1 MLIRLRGYNDGAK
14 EYLEEGAKQGREHTR
29 DELDER
35 VILHGDLNVTQKIYQ
50 SIPDNGQE
58 RYLSYTL
65 AFKEDHISYDTLL
78 NVSTEFKQ
86 FLLHAYKEHEIN
98 FYAEAHLPKI
108 KQMRDRKTGEMID
121 RKPHI
126 HIIIPRKNM
135 FNGNEANPAGMH
147 QRTEKYMEAFQEYI
161 NQKYNL
167 ASPRD
172 HVRFDPKDSASVLSR
187 YKGDDFYGKNRE
199 FKQELVKQIVSQNV
213 QSRSAFYELVA
224 SHGETRVRNEGR
236 ENEYIAVKLPGD
248 AKFTNLK
255 DTIFKD
261 DFVVRRQLKRPPLEK
276 HVIQER
282 LSEWPTRARE
292 MKYVDKAT
300 ASFRELY
307 YKQSSAAQQALLLV
321 QREQTFYQT
330 YGEHHGRTHPPK
342 RPRSGKRSVVE
353 AGTQR
358 VEGPTTGVHDVSGRG
373 LADHGQID
381 GQSPSALF
389 LPGAAQ
395 LHLERAAAGT
405 DSGLRAPVQN
415 GRGRGRRTRSDRTA
429 GVSSGAADPAAA
441 SANGNRRVIP
451 PYGRDLHSVPTVAD
465 IEAFSTR
472 LLQPH
477 RHEDA
482 PDPAVELTR
491 RRRPRKPRTGSLSTI
506 PPYARNPHRNAT
518 VQDVEAYSARLLGPL
533 RAEPATAAVGD
544 QAKPQRKT
552 KARRSSIPP
561 YARNPHRP
569 ATVADIEAFSARL
582 FDPHKEP
589 TEDAN
594 QRAGPVQGQAQPQ
607 RRRKAGPVRFVVPPY
622 ARNPN
627 KVATVADIE
636 AHSRR
641 LFAAL
646 QGDKPAQVFKIQT
659 AKPVPAE
666 ATRSASTVAASLMRS
681 LEQSQLL
688 PAQRHAIRR
697 VDSQF
702 YELRH
707 FVFADARLTRQDKAQ
722 LFSVLTFERL
732 KAQEVI
738 KNPKLNQEISFMGS
752 EAIREIITEEEP
764 GPDFSITGPQADKA
778 PPIRERVQQIF
789 KRLDQDTD
797 EESKKELE
805 RVLEAHDLYT
815 KKSKFTATVHYIDKK
830 TDKTVFVDTGKA
842 IALRRTNLTESG
854 VKLALQMAQQRF
866 GSTLTIN
873 GNAEFKRLVIEAA
886 AKNNMDIHFTDK
898 GMNDR
903 LAERRAEL
911 ELERDSN
918 QIASPETAV
927 VDTGEKATTA
937 TADGPVSEDAARTD
951 VTKGTLVDH
960 GQAPYMMDKK
970 NDDSYYVAIK
980 TSSGIRTLWGV
991 GLADLMK
998 EGSYQQGQPIQITD
1012 KGSEPVTKMVKNKN
1026 TGERE
1031 PKEVFRRVWEIEPA
1045 PDRDKSAT
1053 TTAAP
1058 VAPAASTAQPTAPT
1072 ASTVQP
1078 AAPSASSPAAAGTGE
1093 KLSRI
1098 PGATANA
1105 ESRQIQIVEPPEFL
1119 PTLVTK
1125 EAAAQSFIIERELTF
1140 RESMG
1145 GLSEAEIRSSSTMM
1159 EFRATD
1165 HAHWLLASADNNPA
1179 AVELL
1184 ANYMDDYFYRESF
1197 IQTVDA
1203 VLDAPGVTAEDLAAY
1218 DPALVIAADLVTT
1231 AQSKLETITTGTTE
1245 TTSVEKA
1252 AAPTPAATSA
1262 VVKTATPSTPAK
1274 AAKGSKAAKNSK
1286 PAKPAA
1292 AKPAT
1297 NKPARSGKGTPVVD
1311 EPVIERQ
1318 AVEATTIETSTV
1330 VEEIELDIEN

>member
-14 EYLEEGAKQGREHTR
+14 EYLEEGAKQGRDHTR

-35 VILHGDLNVTQKIYQ
+35 VILHGDLDVTQKIYQ

-213 QSRSAFYELVA
+213 QSRAAFYELVA

-307 YKQSSAAQQALLLV
+307 YKQSSAAQQASLLV

-330 YGEHHGRTHPPK
+330 YGEHHDGRTHPPK

-415 GRGRGRRTRSDRTA
+415 GRGRARRTRSGRTA
-429 GVSSGAADPAAA
+429 GVYSGAADPAAG

-465 IEAFSTR
+465 IEAFSTK

-482 PDPAVELTR
+482 PDPAVNLAPR
-491 RRRPRKPRTGSLSTI
+491 RRRPRKPRTGSMSTI
-506 PPYARNPHRNAT
+506 PPYARNPHRDAT
-518 VQDVEAYSARLLGPL
+518 VQDVEAYSTRLLGPL
-533 RAEPATAAVGD
+533 RAATATAAVGD
-544 QAKPQRKT
+544 QAKPERKT

-582 FDPHKEP
+582 FDPHKDP
-589 TEDAN
+589 AEDAN
-594 QRAGPVQGQAQPQ
+594 QRAGAFLGQAQPQ

-646 QGDKPAQVFKIQT
+646 QGDKPALVFKIQT

-732 KAQEVI
+732 KAKEAIKQPNLKSEVS
-738 KNPKLNQEISFMGS
+738 LMGS
-752 EAIREIITEEEP
+752 TSIRQILTVEESL
-764 GPDFSITGPQADKA
+764 PDFSISGPVNKSLSPVRDRIKNLLEGLGKEVNSAVNDK
-778 PPIRERVQQIF
+778 
-789 KRLDQDTD
+789 LDKILKTAGLY
-797 EESKKELE
+797 SKKS
-805 RVLEAHDLYT
+805 VF
-815 KKSKFTATVHYIDKK
+815 SSSVHYVDKN
-830 TDKTVFVDTGKA
+830 TDRTLFVDSGNS
-842 IALRRTNLTESG
+842 IALRRTDISSTAVEF
-854 VKLALQMAQQRF
+854 ALQVAKERF
-866 GSTLTIN
+866 GNMLCIN
-873 GNAEFKRLVIEAA
+873 GSSEFKS
-886 AKNNMDIHFTDK
+886 M
-898 GMNDR
+898 
-903 LAERRAEL
+903 
-911 ELERDSN
+911 
-918 QIASPETAV
+918 V
-927 VDTGEKATTA
+927 VDA
-937 TADGPVSEDAARTD
+937 
-951 VTKGTLVDH
+951 
-960 GQAPYMMDKK
+960 
-970 NDDSYYVAIK
+970 
-980 TSSGIRTLWGV
+980 
-991 GLADLMK
+991 
-998 EGSYQQGQPIQITD
+998 
-1012 KGSEPVTKMVKNKN
+1012 
-1026 TGERE
+1026 
-1031 PKEVFRRVWEIEPA
+1031 
-1045 PDRDKSAT
+1045 
-1053 TTAAP
+1053 
-1058 VAPAASTAQPTAPT
+1058 
-1072 ASTVQP
+1072 
-1078 AAPSASSPAAAGTGE
+1078 
-1093 KLSRI
+1093 
-1098 PGATANA
+1098 
-1105 ESRQIQIVEPPEFL
+1105 
-1119 PTLVTK
+1119 
-1125 EAAAQSFIIERELTF
+1125 
-1140 RESMG
+1140 
-1145 GLSEAEIRSSSTMM
+1145 
-1159 EFRATD
+1159 
-1165 HAHWLLASADNNPA
+1165 
-1179 AVELL
+1179 
-1184 ANYMDDYFYRESF
+1184 
-1197 IQTVDA
+1197 
-1203 VLDAPGVTAEDLAAY
+1203 
-1218 DPALVIAADLVTT
+1218 
-1231 AQSKLETITTGTTE
+1231 
-1245 TTSVEKA
+1245 SVEKQFDIQYTDSGMNQQVDA
-1252 AAPTPAATSA
+1252 RLNELNALRQEQSRISA
-1262 VVKTATPSTPAK
+1262 NFTREFLEGVSISPS
-1274 AAKGSKAAKNSK
+1274 
-1286 PAKPAA
+1286 
-1292 AKPAT
+1292 
-1297 NKPARSGKGTPVVD
+1297 
-1311 EPVIERQ
+1311 ERTKEDDQ
-1318 AVEATTIETSTV
+1318 VEARTVPKPLSFTSNGQPVSLGLRPVSPAPGRDVQLGLPKFVHNGLEASLGLNTQITSTSRTKDSV
-1330 VEEIELDIEN
+1330 DVQGITPDLHHDDELDQDISS